1 MKKFERFEPILT
13 GNIEFNDNLKNILKI
28 LESGNNDEKIKTL
41 ESLDSADDPEVLRKI
56 ISKLDDAD
64 IKVRGEAFSSL
75 VLNKNKILDFL
86 IDHLNSESENMKSSI
101 LLILAN
107 RDEKSSIPDIIK
119 LVKDE
124 KSVVR
129 SCAIGALGHLKSQK
143 NSSVFLQALSDSNME
158 VRKSAL
164 QAIIDLKIAV
174 SEKDIDIIL
183 KEKDPEIEKMILLIE
198 K

>member
-1 MKKFERFEPILT
+1 MKKIERFEPILT
-13 GNIEFNDNLKNILKI
+13 GNIEFKDNLEKILKI
-28 LESGNNDEKIKTL
+28 LESGNSNEKIETL

-86 IDHLNSESENMKSSI
+86 IDCLSSDSENMKSSI

-107 RDEKSSIPDIIK
+107 RNETSSIPDIIK

-124 KSVVR
+124 KSVVK
-129 SCAIGALGHLKSQK
+129 SCAIGALGHLKARE
-143 NSSVFLQALSDSNME
+143 NSSVFIQALSDSNME

-164 QAIIDLKIAV
+164 QAIIDLKITV
-174 SEKDIDIIL
+174 SEQNINTIL
-183 KEKDPEIEKMILLIE
+183 KEKDSEIEKMISLIE